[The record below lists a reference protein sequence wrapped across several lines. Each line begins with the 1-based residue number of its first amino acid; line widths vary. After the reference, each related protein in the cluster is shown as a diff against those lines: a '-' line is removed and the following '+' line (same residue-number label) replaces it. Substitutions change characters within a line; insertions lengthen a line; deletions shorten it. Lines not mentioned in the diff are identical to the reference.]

1 MELNWV
7 KPQGRKDVPG
17 KPIQYG
23 TTDDFLNHFNL
34 QKLI

>member
-7 KPQGRKDVPG
+7 KPKGRKDVPG

-23 TTDDFLNHFNL
+23 TTDDFF
-34 QKLI
+34 KSF